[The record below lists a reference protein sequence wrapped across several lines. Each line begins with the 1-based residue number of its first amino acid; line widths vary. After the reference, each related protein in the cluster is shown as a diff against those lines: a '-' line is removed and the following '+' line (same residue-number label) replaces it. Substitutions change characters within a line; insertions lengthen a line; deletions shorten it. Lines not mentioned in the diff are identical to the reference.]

1 MSTLTVCLFG
11 KLHVQCGEQVLADLG
26 ARKVQELF
34 AYLLLH
40 RKQRHSREVLA
51 SLLWGDSTTAQ
62 SRKYLRNALWRL
74 RSVLDS
80 GIGAGNGDVLLVEPG
95 WVSLNPDADLWL
107 DVATFEQVFARVQGV
122 PGRALDT
129 LRVQALRKALDSYR
143 GDLLE
148 GWFQDWCLY
157 ERERLQNMYLA
168 ILDKLM
174 DHCEAR
180 GEYEAGLAHGARI
193 LSYDKAR
200 ERTHR
205 RLMRLYYLA
214 GDRTAALR
222 QYDRCVEALRREL
235 AVRPAARTITLY
247 EQIREERFAVTPVP
261 ATSPWCEALDHLS
274 QLQTTLAEVQCQ
286 LQHIVRAVELA
297 QKGQH

>member
-11 KLHVQCGEQVLADLG
+11 KLHMQCGEQVLAGLG

-40 RKQRHSREVLA
+40 RKRRHSREVLA
-51 SLLWGDSTTAQ
+51 GLLWGDSTTAQ

-80 GIGAGNGDVLLVEPG
+80 GAGAENGGALLVEPG
-95 WVSLNPDADLWL
+95 WVCLNPDADLWL
-107 DVATFEQVFARVQGV
+107 DVATFEQIFARVQGV

-129 LRVQALRKALDSYR
+129 LRVQALRKALDLYR

-148 GWFQDWCLY
+148 GCFQDWCLY

-180 GEYEAGLAHGARI
+180 AEYEAGLAYGTCI

-261 ATSPWCEALDHLS
+261 AIPPWCEVLDHLS

-286 LQHIVRAVELA
+286 LQHVVRAVELA
-297 QKGQH
+297 QKGQY